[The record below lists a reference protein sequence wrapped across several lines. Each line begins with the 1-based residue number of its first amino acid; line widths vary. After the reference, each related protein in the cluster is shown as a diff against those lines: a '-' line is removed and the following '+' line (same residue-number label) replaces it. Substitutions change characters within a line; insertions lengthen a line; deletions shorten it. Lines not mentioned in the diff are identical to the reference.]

1 MAWSMITFIQLN
13 IWQGKKDEDANNY
26 NNYKQNRF
34 HPLPHHRVDV
44 ATVYENAHIPLMAL

>member
-1 MAWSMITFIQLN
+1 MITFIQLI
-13 IWQGKKDEDANNY
+13 IWQGKKDVDANNY